1 MAFALTR
8 QRCICSIFAVA
19 LSLYSSAANSAEKGA
34 DADVVIL
41 KIYDVRD
48 LTDDVAD
55 FPGPDL
61 SLVGVSAAAP
71 APNQPQVVKAQV
83 VTPTSTP
90 TAASIA
96 DMIKTRIRPDT
107 WDPALGTS
115 VEEMAG
121 RLVVMQKADIHAL
134 IQQLLKSFSNDE
146 KTQLVVRAMLIPAI
160 TSPQGTFFDAESL
173 TKALGGNPAADAI
186 AGPQIVCFN
195 KQRVDIF
202 SGTDH
207 NYVSGV
213 DINGD
218 SYDPVVQQIL
228 TGFVLDVRP
237 VLSGDR
243 KFVDMDLRLSLNSG
257 LKMNSRFM
265 GASGHPALQAVGSL
279 PQPETGSRT
288 TKKTEPDKDDDT
300 PANSG
305 KNVNQVM
312 NSQYTAGIEMDFPTV
327 ESGAIRTNAAA
338 PLGKWMLAGSMNN
351 PDEKSPKKQLLCFV
365 MADVVK

>member
-1 MAFALTR
+1 MAFASTR
-8 QRCICSIFAVA
+8 QLRILSIFAAA
-19 LSLYSSAANSAEKGA
+19 LSLFSSAANGAEKGA

-48 LTDDVAD
+48 LTEDVAD

-61 SLVGVSAAAP
+61 SLGGVSAAAP
-71 APNQPQVVKAQV
+71 APNQPHVVKAQV
-83 VTPTSTP
+83 VTTSTP

-107 WDPALGTS
+107 WDAALGTS

-121 RLVVMQKADIHAL
+121 RLVVMQKPEIHAL
-134 IQQLLKSFSNDE
+134 IQQLLKSLSNDA
-146 KTQLVVRAMLIPAI
+146 KPQLVVRAMLIPAI
-160 TSPQGTFFDAESL
+160 TSPEGTFFDAESL
-173 TKALGGNPAADAI
+173 TKALGGNPAADAV
-186 AGPQIVCFN
+186 AVPQIVCFN

-213 DINGD
+213 DVNGD

-288 TKKTEPDKDDDT
+288 TKKTEPGKDDDT
-300 PANSG
+300 PANSA

-338 PLGKWMLAGSMNN
+338 PLGKWVLAGSMNN

-365 MADVVK
+365 MADLVK